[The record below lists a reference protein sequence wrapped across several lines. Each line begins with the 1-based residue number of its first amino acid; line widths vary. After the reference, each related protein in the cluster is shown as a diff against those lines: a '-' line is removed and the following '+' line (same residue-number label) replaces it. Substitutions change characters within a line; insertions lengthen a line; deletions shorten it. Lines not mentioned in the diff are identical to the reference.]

1 MGNKNLGINSLDS
14 QNLGIESDSFNKNDK
29 IDGFRMVGMVEV
41 RLMVAVPLAA
51 TSSQPALQELE
62 GVIRDQGWDLTDSD
76 VLEVGDTWVE
86 VVYD

>member
-41 RLMVAVPLAA
+41 RLMVAVPLVS